1 MECVFAFVG
10 VSLRTKPN
18 DTDRPGTF
26 RGPCDELRNLGA
38 KRQKGRALRAA
49 PRHGVGAKSYTRVGL
64 HPVLAGSPLRD
75 SDLLASNLPARGD
88 VMSILWAILIGFV
101 VGLIAKFLMPGRDGG
116 GFILTALLGIVGAVA
131 ATFLGQAM
139 GIYAA
144 GQSAGFIGAV
154 IGAIV
159 VLFVYHMVRGRRRV
173 V

>member
-1 MECVFAFVG
+1 MSIIWAIIIGFI
-10 VSLRTKPN
+10 
-18 DTDRPGTF
+18 
-26 RGPCDELRNLGA
+26 
-38 KRQKGRALRAA
+38 
-49 PRHGVGAKSYTRVGL
+49 VGL
-64 HPVLAGSPLRD
+64 V
-75 SDLLASNLPARGD
+75 
-88 VMSILWAILIGFV
+88 
-101 VGLIAKFLMPGRDGG
+101 AKFLMPGRDPG
-116 GFILTALLGIVGAVA
+116 GFIVTTLLGIVGALV